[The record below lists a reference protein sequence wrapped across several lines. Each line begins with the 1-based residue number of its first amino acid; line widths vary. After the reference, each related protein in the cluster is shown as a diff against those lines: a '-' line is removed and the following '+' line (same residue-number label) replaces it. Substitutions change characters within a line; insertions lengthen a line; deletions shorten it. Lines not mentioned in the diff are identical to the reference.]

1 MIHIPVWLAIALILL
16 LAYIGWKVL
25 KVAVKVAIFMVIVIL
40 LLFILNQLNILNIL
54 KDVFGNI
61 FP

>member
-16 LAYIGWKVL
+16 LAYIGWRVL

-40 LLFILNQLNILNIL
+40 LLFILNQLNILNIP

>member
-16 LAYIGWKVL
+16 LAYIGWRVL
-25 KVAVKVAIFMVIVIL
+25 KVAVKVATFMVIVIL
-40 LLFILNQLNILNIL
+40 LLFILNQLNILNIP